1 MLRMNKMFCVLVKQ
15 KKNYQKQKDIKH
27 YYSQTIRDVHALIIL
42 FRENVMLLQK
52 TTKHI
57 LLFYVQLVSILL
69 SDANSSINNITK
81 YNSYQSFDVQS
92 AFIYVPVKLFMVKKN
107 CYKLNKIL
115 MILEHKKGL
124 YNTFIYK

>member
-1 MLRMNKMFCVLVKQ
+1 M
-15 KKNYQKQKDIKH
+15 KH

-92 AFIYVPVKLFMVKKN
+92 AFIYVPVRLFMVKKN

>member
-15 KKNYQKQKDIKH
+15 KNYQKQKDIKH

-92 AFIYVPVKLFMVKKN
+92 AFIYVPVRLFMVKKTVI
-107 CYKLNKIL
+107 NKIL
-115 MILEHKKGL
+115 MILELKKGL

>member
-92 AFIYVPVKLFMVKKN
+92 AFIYVPVRLFMVKKTVI
-107 CYKLNKIL
+107 NKIL
-115 MILEHKKGL
+115 MILELKKGL